1 MNIIGITGPAGSG
14 KDECAKVLVER
25 FSFVRIA
32 LADEMKRFLA
42 RVYGWGPGRLWGPSE
57 QRNLP
62 DPDLGGLTARKALQ
76 HLGTEWGRA
85 MHENTW
91 INLVIRDAHR
101 IATQPVF
108 YTPEEGLTEWFGR
121 DGRDIYR
128 SVVIPDVRFPNEV
141 AAIHAVG
148 GRVWRIDRPGA
159 GPRPEK
165 PLHMRVKPASPT
177 STSTVSSATTA
188 ISKASKRP
196 SSSSPRSPASR
207 WCNGEASSPQ
217 GRRGSDPEGSE

>member
-108 YTPEEGLTEWFGR
+108 YTPEEGLIEWFGR

-159 GPRPEK
+159 G
-165 PLHMRVKPASPT
+165 LT
-177 STSTVSSATTA
+177 
-188 ISKASKRP
+188 
-196 SSSSPRSPASR
+196 
-207 WCNGEASSPQ
+207 GEAAAHA
-217 GRRGSDPEGSE
+217 SETGIADLTVDGIIRNDRSLDDFQETVEQFAEIAGFKMVQR